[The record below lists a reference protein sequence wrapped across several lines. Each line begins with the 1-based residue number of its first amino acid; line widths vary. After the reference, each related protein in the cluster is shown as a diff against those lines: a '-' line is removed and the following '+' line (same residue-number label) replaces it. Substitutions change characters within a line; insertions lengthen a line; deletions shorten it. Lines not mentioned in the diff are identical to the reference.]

1 MQCWQPQV
9 SDGPS
14 PAAGNSHAQVH
25 GQQQQHQSSARLSA
39 THSDA
44 QQQHSQ
50 LAQQQLT
57 SFCTPVEAWQHGKL
71 TLGFSGGGFLLPYH
85 LGVFH
90 SLAKMGI
97 VSTATPMAG
106 SSAGS
111 LVSNGPAVMLLTLFE
126 EILVIYE
133 ATKWSP
139 LAHSMH
145 RHSNCIY
152 TEIEVML
159 CMHGTAHG
167 GSWCPG

>member
-9 SDGPS
+9 SDEPS

-25 GQQQQHQSSARLSA
+25 GEQQRPQSSAPVSA

-44 QQQHSQ
+44 QQQQSQ
-50 LAQQQLT
+50 LAQQT
-57 SFCTPVEAWQHGKL
+57 SFCSPVEAWQHGKL

-90 SLAKMGI
+90 GLAKMGI

-111 LVSNGPAVMLLTLFE
+111 LVSSGPAVVSLTFWGK
-126 EILVIYE
+126 V
-133 ATKWSP
+133 AP

-145 RHSNCIY
+145 C
-152 TEIEVML
+152 TEV
-159 CMHGTAHG
+159 
-167 GSWCPG
+167 